1 MIGKTEVTY
10 ASCTAFLQQKIQHS
24 VVDVA
29 GMKRGHSVIAH
40 THTVQ
45 QQIVE
50 VVCLQFLERITVHG
64 DRCIAAPGGGRE
76 VRQFRGYEIMVAG
89 MACESCSCGTFRTS
103 LTIGGGGIE
112 IVHAVCQCMVDQ
124 SIDCF
129 LIHRLVT
136 SGKGWPAHTAIAEGV
151 WGKSFPPAGAGQ
163 SPARRRHFPFYS
175 AWAVRLRMSS
185 CTSRLSS
192 TK

>member
-45 QQIVE
+45 QQVVE
-50 VVCLQFLERITVHG
+50 VVCLQFLERIAVHG
-64 DRCIAAPGGGRE
+64 DGGIAAPGGGRE

-89 MACESCSCGTFRTS
+89 MAFPWHVPNVPYNRRGRYRNS
-103 LTIGGGGIE
+103 LRRAPEHG
-112 IVHAVCQCMVDQ
+112 
-124 SIDCF
+124 
-129 LIHRLVT
+129 R
-136 SGKGWPAHTAIAEGV
+136 
-151 WGKSFPPAGAGQ
+151 
-163 SPARRRHFPFYS
+163 PAR
-175 AWAVRLRMSS
+175 
-185 CTSRLSS
+185 
-192 TK
+192 